1 MFCFTVFTS
10 LFNPVDSA
18 FYPISAHILSH
29 FSANL
34 STVICIKRKAVLH
47 CPAGR
52 AIMRERRDSAK
63 GRLSPR
69 SDMKYY
75 LLSLLGST
83 IGSYTNMCVKQYDRR
98 AGHIRSS
105 TALFNLILAAVSTLY
120 FAALSL
126 VSGNGIGLHREVFGC
141 SVLRAAGYV
150 MGVIGYLEAV
160 HRGSLLISIVV
171 SQMGSLIPIIYSVI
185 VYKEPVTL
193 AMAAGMAALFGALL
207 LFYGGSP
214 KAKAAAAAKSDTSD
228 PADRSRPKPFFWL
241 FCAMSSVGN
250 GIAILAAKIQQQAQP
265 GLYREELLFWSM
277 VMVTGVFL
285 VMLLI
290 RPPKVEGEPEDG
302 KPPFRIPVL
311 TGAHW
316 AVLYALGN
324 STVNYISTITVSKLP
339 AIVFCMIGT
348 GFGIILTVFNTR
360 IIFKEKLAPLQYGG
374 LALAVAGL
382 ILLTA
387 F

>member
-1 MFCFTVFTS
+1 
-10 LFNPVDSA
+10 
-18 FYPISAHILSH
+18 
-29 FSANL
+29 
-34 STVICIKRKAVLH
+34 
-47 CPAGR
+47 
-52 AIMRERRDSAK
+52 
-63 GRLSPR
+63 
-69 SDMKYY
+69 
-75 LLSLLGST
+75 
-83 IGSYTNMCVKQYDRR
+83 
-98 AGHIRSS
+98 
-105 TALFNLILAAVSTLY
+105 
-120 FAALSL
+120 
-126 VSGNGIGLHREVFGC
+126 
-141 SVLRAAGYV
+141 
-150 MGVIGYLEAV
+150 
-160 HRGSLLISIVV
+160 
-171 SQMGSLIPIIYSVI
+171 
-185 VYKEPVTL
+185 
-193 AMAAGMAALFGALL
+193 MAAGMAALFGALL

-214 KAKAAAAAKSDTSD
+214 KAKAAKSDDSNNSSPEGSA